1 MEQFAAVDDALLQQV
16 GDLASTTPDTFVL
29 VARGAVAT
37 DTELD
42 LVDLAPSTIRVRWG
56 TDRSV
61 TYLSTGQFLDLWC
74 AELASDAD
82 ATFGLLRASLVTGEP
97 VPMHVRDPRI
107 VGSGLRWTITR
118 SDGWLP
124 HESGSC
130 VLVLNPPERP
140 LA

>member
-1 MEQFAAVDDALLQQV
+1 MEQVAAVDEAFLHQV
-16 GDLASTTPDTFVL
+16 GDVPTTSPDTFVL
-29 VARGAVAT
+29 VARGAIAT
-37 DTELD
+37 ESELD
-42 LVDLAPSTIRVRWG
+42 LVDLAPSTIQVRWG
-56 TDRSV
+56 ADRSV

-74 AELASDAD
+74 TERASDAD
-82 ATFGLLRASLVTGEP
+82 ATLGLLRASLVTGDP

-107 VGSGLRWTITR
+107 VGSGLRWTVTR
-118 SDGWLP
+118 RDGWLP

>member
-1 MEQFAAVDDALLQQV
+1 MTDALMAHA
-16 GDLASTTPDTFVL
+16 GDGSTRTGDTFVL
-29 VARGAVAT
+29 VARGAVAGE
-37 DTELD
+37 TELD

-56 TDRSV
+56 SERSA

-74 AELASDAD
+74 AERSSDAD
-82 ATFGLLRASLVTGEP
+82 ATFGLLTASLVTGDP

-107 VGSGLRWTITR
+107 VGSGLRWTVTR
-118 SDGWLP
+118 RDGWLP

>member
-1 MEQFAAVDDALLQQV
+1 MEDPLLQRD
-16 GDLASTTPDTFVL
+16 GDVEATSPDTFVL

-42 LVDLAPSTIRVRWG
+42 LVDLAPSAIRVRWG
-56 TDRSV
+56 ADRSV

-74 AELASDAD
+74 AHLASDAD

-107 VGSGLRWTITR
+107 VGSGLRWTVTR
-118 SDGWLP
+118 CDGWLP
-124 HESGSC
+124 HDSGSC

-140 LA
+140 LP

>member
-1 MEQFAAVDDALLQQV
+1 MDDALLHLV
-16 GDLASTTPDTFVL
+16 GAVAAGPADTFVL
-29 VARGAVAT
+29 VARGAVAS

-56 TDRSV
+56 SDRSV
-61 TYLSTGQFLDLWC
+61 SYLSTGQFLDLWC
-74 AELASDAD
+74 AERASDAD
-82 ATFGLLRASLVTGEP
+82 ATFGLLTASLVTGDP

-107 VGSGLRWTITR
+107 VGSGLRWTVTR
-118 SDGWLP
+118 RDGWLP
-124 HESGSC
+124 PESGSC